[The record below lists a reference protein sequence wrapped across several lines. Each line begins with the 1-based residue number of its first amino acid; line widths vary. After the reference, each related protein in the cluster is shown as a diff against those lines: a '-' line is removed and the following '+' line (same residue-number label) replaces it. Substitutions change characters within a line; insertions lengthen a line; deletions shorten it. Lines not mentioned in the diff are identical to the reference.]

1 MVQGTVPIKTPEGQA
16 ELSTRQRRLSQRH
29 RTVLF
34 LIDGKRSA
42 NEVRALAARAGAGDS
57 CFDELIE
64 LGMIM
69 LPPPTFSLL
78 IEDAPHDPGDTLHVD
93 LPLSGPNSVSAIED
107 SVLPPS
113 QSLQPD
119 STSADA
125 LPGETPADSWYA
137 ALEGDSQAGDA
148 SFLEARSILVRAVR
162 TEAPVAGSLTLL
174 RLKRARSRD
183 ELVSL
188 LDEVEQ
194 RIVKPHRSLA
204 AMQTLRRARVLLDV
218 RVDSNLAPA

>member
-1 MVQGTVPIKTPEGQA
+1 LRDKHFQSV
-16 ELSTRQRRLSQRH
+16 
-29 RTVLF
+29 
-34 LIDGKRSA
+34 
-42 NEVRALAARAGAGDS
+42 
-57 CFDELIE
+57 
-64 LGMIM
+64 
-69 LPPPTFSLL
+69 
-78 IEDAPHDPGDTLHVD
+78 EDAAEPERERVVGAAVRIDVDERGDHRRK
-93 LPLSGPNSVSAIED
+93 
-107 SVLPPS
+107 
-113 QSLQPD
+113 SLGVIAQD
-119 STSADA
+119 HAHGGGQVALGADA

-218 RVDSNLAPA
+218 RIDSNLASA